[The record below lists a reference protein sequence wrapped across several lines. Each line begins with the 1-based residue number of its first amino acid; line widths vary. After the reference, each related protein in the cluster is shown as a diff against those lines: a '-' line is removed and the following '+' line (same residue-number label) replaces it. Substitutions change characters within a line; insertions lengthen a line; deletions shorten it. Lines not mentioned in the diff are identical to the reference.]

1 MTTIA
6 FALFNLPAFLTD
18 PHPLGPPELN
28 YLLVLIPYHVLLLI
42 AIIAKAKMPGC
53 LNPSALR
60 SSSIPSFW
68 EC

>member
-42 AIIAKAKMPGC
+42 AIIAKGKDARLSKSI
-53 LNPSALR
+53 SATVLIL
-60 SSSIPSFW
+60 SLIHI
-68 EC
+68 